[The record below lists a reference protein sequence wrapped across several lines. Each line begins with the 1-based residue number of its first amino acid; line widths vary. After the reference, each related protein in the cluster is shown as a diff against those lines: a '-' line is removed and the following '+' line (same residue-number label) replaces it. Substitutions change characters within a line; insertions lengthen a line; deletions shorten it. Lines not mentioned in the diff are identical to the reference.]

1 MAGKFGVEKVVSRQL
16 KEAEVC
22 VLTHLSAV
30 VTGDPG
36 CSVQD

>member
-16 KEAEVC
+16 KGAEVC